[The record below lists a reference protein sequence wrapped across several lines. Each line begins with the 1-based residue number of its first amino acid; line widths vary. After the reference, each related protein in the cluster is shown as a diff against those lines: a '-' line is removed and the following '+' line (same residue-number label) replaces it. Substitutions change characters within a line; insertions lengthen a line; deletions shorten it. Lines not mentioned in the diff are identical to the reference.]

1 MVEIS
6 LSEAKFSLEN
16 TLISLLGMD
25 ASRFIDSIN
34 SATDKPGLSSIVL
47 STISLLE
54 RNSHAEAA
62 KALSHQWMKLRNRI

>member
-1 MVEIS
+1 MAEIS

-25 ASRFIDSIN
+25 ASKFIDTIN
-34 SATDKPGLSSIVL
+34 IATDKASLASVVL
-47 STISLLE
+47 STISSLE
-54 RNSHAEAA
+54 RSAHGEAA